1 MTKISVIIPI
11 YNVSCYLKEC
21 LESIV
26 NQSLKEIEIICIDD
40 CSTDNSYEILLEYS
54 NKDTRFKILKNNE
67 NMGVGYTRNLG
78 QRSALSKYIFFMD
91 PDDYISKDFLLNL
104 YNTAEKYNSDIVHT
118 SNCYYVT
125 ENNKYKVTNK
135 KLVLK
140 YDYEC
145 DINIDD
151 IYEEQNNNF
160 IYTSLWSKLFRLSF
174 LVENNLFSPENKV
187 GAAYDTILFLK
198 SLLFNPKSS
207 FNNRSVY
214 YYRLRNDSITD
225 KSKNNIDR
233 INNIINNYKYI
244 LELYKNNY
252 NLNQLLIFI
261 ISSISIYFFE
271 RSSFNFIRNNYSTLF
286 DFINS
291 IDINEKYLNKN
302 SIFEKEQYDQ
312 YLCIKNNDNYYDYTI
327 EKLSKKINYL
337 ETELSNLK
345 FHNNWFRLFGINNS
359 KNYLILIIFGFKIS
373 LKK

>member
-359 KNYLILIIFGFKIS
+359 KNYLILIIFLFKNK

>member
-1 MTKISVIIPI
+1 
-11 YNVSCYLKEC
+11 
-21 LESIV
+21 
-26 NQSLKEIEIICIDD
+26 
-40 CSTDNSYEILLEYS
+40 
-54 NKDTRFKILKNNE
+54 
-67 NMGVGYTRNLG
+67 MGVGYTRNLG